1 MKKSEKD
8 NQTKVLLK
16 HINQERRKAYWAMP
30 IPNVHLLLFVVALI
44 LILSSY
50 NIFTKSPWMSS
61 FSQSCGT
68 GIITGIVVFVLG
80 NIRSKAKEDIDKEV
94 EQLTALYEILKRVYD
109 SVPDKFTRKF
119 SGQKYDYK
127 ECVLNTINAAVE
139 YVEAIKKLDFS
150 IKQKFIRETSI
161 NCIELANDIDKIKE
175 REFSNNLNYND
186 AFDVRCEVLY
196 IIQDAA
202 ECFEEMLRKAE
213 IQKDQMRKYPF

>member
-1 MKKSEKD
+1 M
-8 NQTKVLLK
+8 V
-16 HINQERRKAYWAMP
+16 I
-30 IPNVHLLLFVVALI
+30 
-44 LILSSY
+44 SS
-50 NIFTKSPWMSS
+50 TT
-61 FSQSCGT
+61 QSCGT

-80 NIRSKAKEDIDKEV
+80 NMRSKAKKDIDKEV

-175 REFSNNLNYND
+175 REFSDDLNYKD
-186 AFDVRCEVLY
+186 AFGVQSEILY
-196 IIQDAA
+196 ILQDAA
-202 ECFEEMLRKAE
+202 ECFEAMLRKAE
-213 IQKDQMRKYPF
+213 IQKDQIRKYPF